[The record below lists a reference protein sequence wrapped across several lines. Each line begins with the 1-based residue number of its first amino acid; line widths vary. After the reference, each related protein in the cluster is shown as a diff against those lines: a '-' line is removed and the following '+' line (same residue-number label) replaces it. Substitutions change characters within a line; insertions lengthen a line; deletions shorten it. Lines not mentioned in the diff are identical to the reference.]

1 MAIAVPSMDG
11 VAQHP
16 ATVAIRFA
24 TLCMA
29 HATQSPKD
37 QQSRKMAP
45 AARTGA
51 PVPARPSE
59 AAVPNMATAATQAR
73 SAARA
78 ARQLSV
84 LVAQVVHRSP
94 RTARAAQPAI
104 LLARL
109 VLRLALAIVAPST
122 AIVEP
127 QMRTAGPDVSP
138 RLVLVHR
145 KEYDGSAKS
154 GRLVKPM

>member
-16 ATVAIRFA
+16 ASVAIRFA

-37 QQSRKMAP
+37 QQSRKM
-45 AARTGA
+45 A

-84 LVAQVVHRSP
+84 LVVQVVHRSP

-127 QMRTAGPDVSP
+127 QMHTAGPDVSP

-145 KEYDGSAKS
+145 KECDGSAKS